1 MSVRGGSGM
10 TGRMRV
16 VHPRILAAW
25 VGVVS
30 AGAALT
36 AGACATGGPLVNDDS
51 LWREDMGLVSSAAW
65 SQGLNRVL
73 RKYALQ
79 LYLAETHGADLY
91 YETGWET
98 RELLAHEEAGDVTA
112 ARNRIVFRGR
122 SVGRD
127 YQFSWELQNEV
138 TTVADENWHPGP
150 LPDEVKEE
158 YNTLYRE
165 LLMEIRV
172 R

>member
-1 MSVRGGSGM
+1 MTRLARGVRSI
-10 TGRMRV
+10 
-16 VHPRILAAW
+16 ILTAW
-25 VGVVS
+25 VGAVP
-30 AGAALT
+30 AGVALM
-36 AGACATGGPLVNDDS
+36 AGACATGGPLANDDS

-65 SQGLNRVL
+65 REGLNRVL

-79 LYLAETHGADLY
+79 LYLVETQGTDLY
-91 YETGWET
+91 FETGWET
-98 RELLAHEEAGDVTA
+98 RELLAHEEAGNVTA

-138 TTVADENWHPGP
+138 TTVEDENWRPGP
-150 LPDEVKEE
+150 LPEEVKEE
-158 YNTLYRE
+158 YRTLYRE
-165 LLMEIRV
+165 LVMEIRA

>member
-1 MSVRGGSGM
+1 M
-10 TGRMRV
+10 T
-16 VHPRILAAW
+16 PRIGVARLHILAAW
-25 VGVVS
+25 VGVASV
-30 AGAALT
+30 GVALM
-36 AGACATGGPLVNDDS
+36 AGACATGGPRVNDDS

-65 SQGLNRVL
+65 RVGLNRML

-79 LYLAETHGADLY
+79 LFLAETRGTDLY
-91 YETGWET
+91 YETAWET
-98 RELLAHEEAGDVTA
+98 RELLAHERAGNVTA

-138 TTVADENWHPGP
+138 TTVEDRTWHPGP
-150 LPDEVKEE
+150 LPDEVREE
-158 YNTLYRE
+158 YRTTLYRD
-165 LLMEIRV
+165 LVMEIRA

>member
-1 MSVRGGSGM
+1 M
-10 TGRMRV
+10 TLRIRAARP
-16 VHPRILAAW
+16 HILAVW
-25 VGVVS
+25 IGVAS
-30 AGAALT
+30 AGTALM

-65 SQGLNRVL
+65 REGLGRVL
-73 RKYALQ
+73 RKYAIQ
-79 LYLAETHGADLY
+79 LYLVETQGTDLY

-98 RELLAHEEAGDVTA
+98 RELLAHEEAGNVTA

-138 TTVADENWHPGP
+138 TTVEDENWRPGP

-158 YNTLYRE
+158 YRTLYRE
-165 LLMEIRV
+165 LAMEIRA